1 MSKSTWQI
9 PLLVLFK
16 SSSTYLGSITVYRTS
31 VQSII
36 CASRSLVTTTKMGFQ
51 GIFLM
56 SAFCA
61 SLKLKP
67 RLEPRDED
75 AVDYI
80 RQPGGV
86 SLDVK
91 CV

>member
-1 MSKSTWQI
+1 
-9 PLLVLFK
+9 
-16 SSSTYLGSITVYRTS
+16 
-31 VQSII
+31 
-36 CASRSLVTTTKMGFQ
+36 
-51 GIFLM
+51 M

-67 RLEPRDED
+67 RLEPRDGD

-80 RQPGGV
+80 QQPGGV

-91 CV
+91 WV